1 MTITVV
7 YRDHNG
13 FWEASSAQ
21 VPALVAG
28 DQDLGQLR
36 IMVREAL
43 NDYLENDRL
52 DLVEVLEP
60 ISVTQVFG

>member
-21 VPALVAG
+21 VPSLVAG
-28 DQDLGQLR
+28 DQDLGLLR

>member
-52 DLVEVLEP
+52 DFVEVLEP